1 MCKLNWSIYVS
12 IFSLHFQFKFLH
24 LQFQCIL
31 FQLGFTPL
39 HLAASEGNVELVNL
53 LLKSGALVD
62 AQDDLQGNTALHKAA
77 WKGFSQTVKILMKHK
92 ANVCIKNKG
101 GFSALHLSCQ
111 QGHNESTRV
120 LLLNR
125 CKPDIRNNYGDSP
138 LHTAARYGHAGVA
151 RILISAWCDV
161 NPVNKN
167 GDTPLHITAA
177 MGRRKLTKILLSYGA
192 TPSLKNLQGE
202 TPMDIALRKSF
213 KEVQEIIAN
222 PPPYKERISR
232 ASSYN
237 GHMLSGSNSSRREK
251 ESSMEGSKSSGR
263 PVGRRDRARLTRS
276 RLAASKSVEFLCERT
291 NHQNQQ
297 QQQSASK
304 DHRKQDNSRP
314 LSSHLH
320 DASSHPHHHSPYG
333 CPQEPDMEQFKLK
346 IESLPREPL
355 RKGEQ
360 YYLDLAGKIRKG
372 PARGAICDC
381 TCHSSNC
388 CSQNSPTDSTD
399 AVTDRIKSLRC
410 T

>member
-1 MCKLNWSIYVS
+1 MTEVFIL
-12 IFSLHFQFKFLH
+12 IFFLCP
-24 LQFQCIL
+24 LLISTS
-31 FQLGFTPL
+31 QLGFTPL

-263 PVGRRDRARLTRS
+263 PVTGRRARFTKS
-276 RLAASKSVEFLCERT
+276 RLAASKSVEFLCER
-291 NHQNQQ
+291 NNQQ
-297 QQQSASK
+297 QQQQQQN
-304 DHRKQDNSRP
+304 HRKQETSR
-314 LSSHLH
+314 LSHFH
-320 DASSHPHHHSPYG
+320 DSSHPHHLHSPYG

>member
-1 MCKLNWSIYVS
+1 M
-12 IFSLHFQFKFLH
+12 
-24 LQFQCIL
+24 
-31 FQLGFTPL
+31 
-39 HLAASEGNVELVNL
+39 ELVNL

-77 WKGFSQTVKILMKHK
+77 WKGYSQTVKILMKHK

-101 GFSALHLSCQ
+101 GFSALHLACQ

-151 RILISAWCDV
+151 RILISAWADV
-161 NPVNKN
+161 NHVNKN

-237 GHMLSGSNSSRREK
+237 GHLLSGSNSSRREK
-251 ESSMEGSKSSGR
+251 ESSMEGSKSSGQ
-263 PVGRRDRARLTRS
+263 PVGRRARFTKS
-276 RLAASKSVEFLCERT
+276 RLAASKSVEFLCERKN
-291 NHQNQQ
+291 NHQSQGKSQ
-297 QQQSASK
+297 
-304 DHRKQDNSRP
+304 RKQQETMNGLTHSSNGSHSGHSGRMQQLLHESSTGAHPP
-314 LSSHLH
+314 LHL
-320 DASSHPHHHSPYG
+320 HSPYG
-333 CPQEPDMEQFKLK
+333 CPQEPDMEEFKLK
-346 IESLPREPL
+346 IQSLPHEPL
-355 RKGEQ
+355 KKGEQ
-360 YYLDLAGKIRKG
+360 YYLDLSGKIRKG
-372 PARGAICDC
+372 PARAICDC
-381 TCHSSNC
+381 NCHSTSSTNC
-388 CSQNSPTDSTD
+388 CSQNSPTDSAD

>member
-1 MCKLNWSIYVS
+1 M
-12 IFSLHFQFKFLH
+12 
-24 LQFQCIL
+24 
-31 FQLGFTPL
+31 
-39 HLAASEGNVELVNL
+39 
-53 LLKSGALVD
+53 D

-77 WKGFSQTVKILMKHK
+77 WKGYSQTVKILMKHK

-101 GFSALHLSCQ
+101 GFSALHLACQ

-151 RILISAWCDV
+151 RILISAWADV
-161 NPVNKN
+161 NHVNKN

-213 KEVQEIIAN
+213 IEVQDIIAN

-237 GHMLSGSNSSRREK
+237 GHLLSGSNSSRREK

-263 PVGRRDRARLTRS
+263 PAVGRRARFTKS
-276 RLAASKSVEFLCERT
+276 RLAASKSVEFLCERKN
-291 NHQNQQ
+291 NHQSQGKSQ
-297 QQQSASK
+297 
-304 DHRKQDNSRP
+304 RKQQETMNGLTHGGCGGSGISNG
-314 LSSHLH
+314 LGSGGSGSTGHVHHSSHESSSTGPH
-320 DASSHPHHHSPYG
+320 PPASQSIHVHSPYG
-333 CPQEPDMEQFKLK
+333 CPQQPDMEAFKLK
-346 IESLPREPL
+346 IQSHPPHQPL
-355 RKGEQ
+355 KKGEQ
-360 YYLDLAGKIRKG
+360 YFLDLSGKIRKG
-372 PARGAICDC
+372 PARAICDC
-381 TCHSSNC
+381 NCHSTSSTNC
-388 CSQNSPTDSTD
+388 CSQNSPTDSAD